1 MYRLTEL
8 SLKKASVTLLIAI
21 GLVFGGIYAAAR
33 SGTELMPDVNFPMI
47 TVITPLPGG
56 EPADVAGGVSVPL
69 EAAVANVSGVQS
81 LQSVSVQNLSII
93 IAQFGFGRD
102 MRVAEQEISQKTSAA
117 SLPEGAQS
125 PQVARININETM
137 PVVSLSLSGNVD
149 SAVLTSIAEQDLVPR
164 IKAIEGVQAVDVIG
178 SSSRRVEIQVDP
190 ARMRALG
197 VSTSQIVGI
206 LRANNVSIP
215 SGSVVSDGMV
225 LPSRTVSQLSSL
237 SEIENLVVG
246 VAMGP
251 GTQATG
257 GASSGL
263 VRLKDIAG
271 VKVAAAASGGISR
284 TNGRT
289 SVGLSVTKAQGANT
303 VQVAAEVRK
312 VVREVRSGLTAGIQ
326 LETAMDSSTIITDSI
341 AGLAREGII
350 GALVAVLVIWL
361 FLMSFRSAL
370 VTAVSIPLSVVV
382 ALLALYVQGFTLNIL
397 TLGGLTIAV
406 GRVVDDAIVVLENI
420 FRHSREGEDIN
431 VAVVSGT
438 REVGTAILG
447 STMTTIAVFLPLGF
461 TSGVTGVMFRPF
473 ALTVTYALLASL
485 IIALTVVP
493 LLARSF
499 LKRRGTPAAPVQ
511 GPSGQ
516 QTALQRAYIPTL
528 RWALG
533 HRAVTLV
540 AAGLIFVGSFGLLPL
555 IPTSF
560 LPQVGPKEFQVTMMP
575 GPGMSPAD
583 LPAKVGEVENVVAGL
598 PDVDIYETTI
608 GLGSDTGGMMAVQ
621 AAVLG
626 QSLGGATIEVIL
638 RPEGDLKKIQ
648 ELARKR
654 LAGMTG
660 VVASVGS
667 SGSDS
672 MNSQFQVF
680 VTGPDLQ
687 TVQAA
692 GAKVLK
698 AIQGVKGVREAGA
711 ASLASVPEVA
721 IEVGLTAVQV
731 AQQIRDLT
739 VTQTITQVR
748 IDSGAPVDLVL
759 KAVAG
764 STADLAAVRDLPLAV
779 GVSASAATGAPQ
791 STVPL
796 SALASINRT
805 MGPAEVGRYDQR
817 PAATITGTVEGAN
830 TGVVNSDIRR
840 ATEKLALPDGV
851 KVEFG
856 GLLQQF
862 QDSFNSLYVSIA
874 VAILIVYVVMV
885 VVMGSLLSP
894 FVIMFSLP
902 LASIG
907 ALAALAA
914 TRRSLGISALFGVL
928 MLVGIVVSNGIVL
941 IDLVNQ
947 YRRKGYSVHDA
958 LIEGG
963 RLRMRPVL
971 MTAVATI
978 VAVFPVAL
986 GFTEGAIIA
995 TELATVVIGGLLT
1008 ATLLTLVVV
1017 PVVYSV
1023 FHARAEKR
1031 QLAGQQAA
1039 SG

>member
-1 MYRLTEL
+1 
-8 SLKKASVTLLIAI
+8 
-21 GLVFGGIYAAAR
+21 
-33 SGTELMPDVNFPMI
+33 
-47 TVITPLPGG
+47 
-56 EPADVAGGVSVPL
+56 
-69 EAAVANVSGVQS
+69 
-81 LQSVSVQNLSII
+81 
-93 IAQFGFGRD
+93 
-102 MRVAEQEISQKTSAA
+102 
-117 SLPEGAQS
+117 
-125 PQVARININETM
+125 
-137 PVVSLSLSGNVD
+137 
-149 SAVLTSIAEQDLVPR
+149 
-164 IKAIEGVQAVDVIG
+164 
-178 SSSRRVEIQVDP
+178 
-190 ARMRALG
+190 
-197 VSTSQIVGI
+197 
-206 LRANNVSIP
+206 
-215 SGSVVSDGMV
+215 
-225 LPSRTVSQLSSL
+225 
-237 SEIENLVVG
+237 
-246 VAMGP
+246 
-251 GTQATG
+251 
-257 GASSGL
+257 
-263 VRLKDIAG
+263 
-271 VKVAAAASGGISR
+271 
-284 TNGRT
+284 
-289 SVGLSVTKAQGANT
+289 
-303 VQVAAEVRK
+303 
-312 VVREVRSGLTAGIQ
+312 
-326 LETAMDSSTIITDSI
+326 
-341 AGLAREGII
+341 
-350 GALVAVLVIWL
+350 
-361 FLMSFRSAL
+361 
-370 VTAVSIPLSVVV
+370 
-382 ALLALYVQGFTLNIL
+382 
-397 TLGGLTIAV
+397 
-406 GRVVDDAIVVLENI
+406 
-420 FRHSREGEDIN
+420 
-431 VAVVSGT
+431 
-438 REVGTAILG
+438 
-447 STMTTIAVFLPLGF
+447 
-461 TSGVTGVMFRPF
+461 
-473 ALTVTYALLASL
+473 
-485 IIALTVVP
+485 
-493 LLARSF
+493 
-499 LKRRGTPAAPVQ
+499 
-511 GPSGQ
+511 
-516 QTALQRAYIPTL
+516 
-528 RWALG
+528 
-533 HRAVTLV
+533 
-540 AAGLIFVGSFGLLPL
+540 
-555 IPTSF
+555 
-560 LPQVGPKEFQVTMMP
+560 
-575 GPGMSPAD
+575 MSPAD

-598 PDVDIYETTI
+598 PDVDMYETTI

-654 LAGMTG
+654 LAGLTG

-680 VTGPDLQ
+680 VTGPDSQ

-721 IEVGLTAVQV
+721 IEVNPTRALEVGLTAVQV

-739 VTQTITQVR
+739 VTQTITQVS

-779 GVSASAATGAPQ
+779 GMSTSAATGAPK

-830 TGVVNSDIRR
+830 TGVVNSDIRK
-840 ATEKLALPDGV
+840 ATDRLVLPAGV
-851 KVEFG
+851 KVEYG

-1031 QLAGQQAA
+1031 QLACQQAEPPA
-1039 SG
+1039 